1 MSTAPSQRDT
11 SGLQRDLSLFDV
23 YLFGIGTMLGAGIY
37 AIIGEAAAS
46 SGNMLWVSF
55 AIAGSIAF
63 ASALAY
69 AEFSSYYP
77 DAGGSF
83 EYVKQSFGRTPA
95 LILGVL
101 VLFTGIVA
109 AAAISIS
116 FADYLGRLLDWP
128 MRLSA
133 GLLIG
138 LMAAFNIIGVKFS
151 SYYNSGATIITVLGL
166 AMVIVLCVPDIGSVD
181 LFTPGEE
188 GWNGILIG
196 GALIFFSYVG
206 YEDMAKMAEETK
218 QPRINIPRA
227 ILLSSITVLVIYV
240 LIAVGTVSA
249 VGAGE
254 LADSSGPLAFVV
266 ESKIGQVGGT
276 ILVVVALFATSKSVL
291 SNILGTSR
299 LMYDI
304 ARDTEVDWLKR
315 LTHIVDKLG
324 VPVYAVG
331 ITAVAIFAFMLI
343 GNLRT
348 VASISNFFIFAVFL
362 TTNIALLKH
371 RFQENDEDGDRFR
384 IPLNIGRVPVPTV
397 LAILGLITLIVFN
410 VYNLL

>member
-1 MSTAPSQRDT
+1 MSTSPTDREPA
-11 SGLQRDLSLFDV
+11 GLQRDLGLFDV

-46 SGNMLWVSF
+46 SGNLLWLSF
-55 AIAGSIAF
+55 AIAGSVAF
-63 ASALAY
+63 VSALAY

-83 EYVKQSFGRTPA
+83 EYVKQTFGPTAA
-95 LILGVL
+95 LVLGVM

-128 MRLSA
+128 LRLAA
-133 GLLIG
+133 GLLIL
-138 LMAAFNIIGVKFS
+138 LMALFNLVGVKFS
-151 SYYNSGATIITVLGL
+151 SYYNSVATIITVLGL
-166 AMVIVLCVPDIGSVD
+166 GLVIALCLPDLGSVD
-181 LFTPGEE
+181 LLQSGED
-188 GWNGILIG
+188 GWNGILTG
-196 GALIFFSYVG
+196 SALIFFSYVG

-218 QPRINIPRA
+218 RPRKNIPRA
-227 ILLSSITVLVIYV
+227 ILLSSLSVLVIYL
-240 LIAVGTVSA
+240 LIAVSTVSA
-249 VGAGE
+249 VGSEA
-254 LADSSGPLAFVV
+254 LAQAKGPLASVI
-266 ESKIGQVGGT
+266 ESKLGQIGGT

-304 ARDTEVDWLKR
+304 ARDTDTDWLKK
-315 LTHIVDKLG
+315 LTHIVDRLG

-331 ITAVAIFAFMLI
+331 ITALCIFAFMLI

-362 TTNIALLKH
+362 IANTALLKH
-371 RFQENDEDGDRFR
+371 RFQDNDEDGDRFR
-384 IPLNIGRVPVPTV
+384 IPLNIGRVPIPTV
-397 LAILGLITLIVFN
+397 LAIIGLLTLIVFN
-410 VYNLL
+410 VYNLV